1 MIVVALV
8 LLVVGAGAFLYR
20 VLAGPTIPDRVVAL
34 DGLLSVVVIGI
45 IVAAADSD
53 SGLSLSTVLVVALV
67 AFVGTIAL
75 ARFVE
80 RRGG

>member
-1 MIVVALV
+1 MTTIALI
-8 LLVVGAGAFLYR
+8 LLVIGAGAFLFR
-20 VLAGPTIPDRVVAL
+20 ILAGPTIPDRVVAL

-45 IVAAADSD
+45 IIAAARTGS
-53 SGLSLSTVLVVALV
+53 SISLSTVLLVALV

-75 ARFVE
+75 ARFIE

>member
-1 MIVVALV
+1 MTSVALIM
-8 LLVVGAGAFLYR
+8 LVFAAGAFLFR

-34 DGLLSVVVIGI
+34 DGFLSVVVIGI
-45 IVAAADSD
+45 IVAAARSD
-53 SGLSLSTVLVVALV
+53 SGITLSAVLLVTLV

>member
-1 MIVVALV
+1 MTVIAAI
-8 LLVVGAGAFLYR
+8 LLVIGAGAFLYR
-20 VLAGPTIPDRVVAL
+20 ILAGPTIPDRVVAL

-45 IVAAADSD
+45 IVTAANSD
-53 SGLSLSTVLVVALV
+53 SGVGLSTVLLVALV

-75 ARFVE
+75 ARFIE

>member
-1 MIVVALV
+1 MITVAFIMLVVA
-8 LLVVGAGAFLYR
+8 AGAFLFR

-34 DGLLSVVVIGI
+34 DGFLSVVAIGI
-45 IVAAADSD
+45 VIAAARSD
-53 SGLSLSTVLVVALV
+53 SAITLSTVLLVALV